1 MFNGMSI
8 NSKKILKISLVYAAG
23 QIFIQGLNFL
33 LLPVYTNKL
42 GVIEYGKIS
51 TITAFT
57 GFISSFLILSIHS
70 GLCRFYKDEADKNKI
85 VNTALNFAI
94 LISGVMLILLCIF
107 GRPLSKLI
115 FDFGD
120 SYKILCIIVIT
131 SILSQISS
139 IYISKYGMEYKAL
152 KISIIQVSQLS
163 LQFIIIIYL
172 VLYMEIGLMGVL
184 YGQLIATITVFLVLN
199 IIEFKNYKFEL
210 DELLLKSMVVFSLG
224 LLPVNLSGWILT
236 LSDRYFI
243 KYYSGFAE
251 TGVYNLGYQFGMLI
265 NPIFIT
271 PFLNSFT
278 AYKFEIYKDANAKEN
293 FKNLF
298 RKYNVIG
305 CFIML
310 GIAIYSKF
318 GIMVFAN
325 SDFSNAY
332 KVVPLILYSYFLYGK
347 TGYYALGFQIK
358 NKTYK
363 IGMYMGF
370 AALLNIILNFFLVP
384 LLGIIG
390 AAIATIISYLAL
402 NFIFIKSSNKYYEI
416 DLDTIFQTKVQIVT
430 VVLYGIYYLISVK
443 NIGIAKEFI
452 INIFIMIL
460 YVYLLIKI
468 KCIDKDFVLNNTLGI
483 LKRINS
489 NKIKE

>member
-1 MFNGMSI
+1 MSI
-8 NSKKILKISLVYAAG
+8 NSKKLLKISLVYAAG
-23 QIFIQGLNFL
+23 QILIQALNFL

-57 GFISSFLILSIHS
+57 GFISSFLILSIQS
-70 GLCRFYKDEADKNKI
+70 GLCRFYKDEVDKNKI
-85 VNTALNFAI
+85 VNTALNFAY
-94 LISGVMLILLCIF
+94 LISGVMLILMCIF
-107 GRPLSKLI
+107 GRMISKMI

-120 SYKILCIIVIT
+120 SYKILYVIIIT
-131 SILSQISS
+131 SILGQIASL
-139 IYISKYGMEYKAL
+139 YTSKYSMEYKAL
-152 KISIIQVSQLS
+152 KVCIIQVLQIS

-172 VLYMEIGLMGVL
+172 VLKMNIGLMGVL
-184 YGQLIATITVFLVLN
+184 YGQLIASFTVFIVLTLLE
-199 IIEFKNYKFEL
+199 IKNYKFEMNK
-210 DELLLKSMVVFSLG
+210 LLLKNMMIFSLG

-243 KYYSGFAE
+243 KHYNGFGD

-265 NPIFIT
+265 NPLFIT

-278 AYKFEIYKDANAKEN
+278 AYKFEIYKNSNAKEEL
-293 FKNLF
+293 KNLF

-325 SDFSNAY
+325 KDFENAY

-347 TGYYALGFQIK
+347 TGYYALGFQIQ

-363 IGMYMGF
+363 IGIYMGY
-370 AALLNIILNFFLVP
+370 AAVLNIILNFLLVP
-384 LLGIIG
+384 KGGTMG
-390 AAIATIISYLAL
+390 AATATIISYFLL
-402 NFIFIKSSNKYYEI
+402 NLIFIKSSDKYFKI
-416 DLDTIFQTKVQIVT
+416 DLDTKFQLKVQMVT
-430 VVLYGIYYLISVK
+430 FILYGIYYIISLK
-443 NIGIAKEFI
+443 NIGIVKEFI
-452 INIFIMIL
+452 INIFIMIIYL
-460 YVYLLIKI
+460 YLLIKI
-468 KCIDKDFVLNNTLGI
+468 KCIDKEFIFNNTLGL
-483 LKRINS
+483 LKR
-489 NKIKE
+489 KFKK

>member
-1 MFNGMSI
+1 MSI
-8 NSKKILKISLVYAAG
+8 NSKKLLKVSVVYAAG

-51 TITAFT
+51 TIAAFT
-57 GFISSFLILSIHS
+57 GFISSFLILSIQS
-70 GLCRFYKDEADKNKI
+70 GLCRFYREEDHKNKI
-85 VNTALNFAI
+85 VNTALNFAY
-94 LISGVMLILLCIF
+94 LISGVMLILIFIF
-107 GRPLSKLI
+107 GRLFSNLI

-131 SILSQISS
+131 SISSQISS
-139 IYISKYGMEYKAL
+139 IYISKYSMEYKAL
-152 KISIIQVSQLS
+152 KVCVIQVSQIS
-163 LQFIIIIYL
+163 LQFIIIIYSVIKL
-172 VLYMEIGLMGVL
+172 NMGLMGVL
-184 YGQLIATITVFLVLN
+184 YGQLIATVTIFFILT
-199 IIEFKNYKFEL
+199 IMEIKKYKIEMDK
-210 DELLLKSMVVFSLG
+210 LLLKNMMIYSLG

-243 KYYSGFAE
+243 KHYNGFGD
-251 TGVYNLGYQFGMLI
+251 TGIYNLGYQFGMII

-278 AYKFEIYKDANAKEN
+278 AYKFEIYKDADAKEN

-310 GIAIYSKF
+310 GIAIFSKF

-325 SDFSNAY
+325 SDFANAY

-347 TGYYALGFQIK
+347 TGYYALGFQIE

-384 LLGIIG
+384 LGGMIG
-390 AAIATIISYLAL
+390 AAIATIISYFVL
-402 NFIFIKSSNKYYEI
+402 NLIFIKSSNQYYKI
-416 DLDTIFQTKVQIVT
+416 DLDTEFQVKVQMVT
-430 VVLYGIYYLISVK
+430 IALYGVYYLISIK
-443 NIGIAKEFI
+443 NINIVKEFI
-452 INIFIMIL
+452 INIFIMII
-460 YVYLLIKI
+460 YLFMLIKI
-468 KCIDKDFVLNNTLGI
+468 RCIDKDFIFNNTLGL
-483 LKRINS
+483 LKRNWS

>member
-1 MFNGMSI
+1 MSI
-8 NSKKILKISLVYAAG
+8 NSKKLLKIGLVYAAG
-23 QIFIQGLNFL
+23 QILIQAINFM

-57 GFISSFLILSIHS
+57 GFISSFLILSIQS
-70 GLCRFYKDEADKNKI
+70 GLCRFYKDEVDKNKI
-85 VNTALNFAI
+85 INTALNFAY
-94 LISGVMLILLCIF
+94 LISGVMLILMCIF
-107 GRPLSKLI
+107 GRMVSKMI

-120 SYKILCIIVIT
+120 SYKILCIIIIT
-131 SILSQISS
+131 SILGQIASL
-139 IYISKYGMEYKAL
+139 YTSKYSMEYKAL
-152 KISIIQVSQLS
+152 KVCIIQVLQIS

-172 VLYMEIGLMGVL
+172 VLKMNIGLMGVL
-184 YGQLIATITVFLVLN
+184 YGQLISSFVVFIVLTL
-199 IIEFKNYKFEL
+199 IEIKNYKFEMNK
-210 DELLLKSMVVFSLG
+210 LLLKNMMIFSLG

-243 KYYSGFAE
+243 KHYNGFGD

-278 AYKFEIYKDANAKEN
+278 AYKFEIYKNSNAKEE

-318 GIMVFAN
+318 GIIVFAN
-325 SDFSNAY
+325 KDFADAY

-347 TGYYALGFQIK
+347 TGYYALGFQIQ

-363 IGMYMGF
+363 IGIYMGYV
-370 AALLNIILNFFLVP
+370 AVLNIILNFFMVP
-384 LLGIIG
+384 KWGMIG
-390 AAIATIISYLAL
+390 AAMATIISYSVL
-402 NFIFIKSSNKYYEI
+402 NLLFIKSSDKYYKI
-416 DLDTIFQTKVQIVT
+416 DLDTAFQLKVQSVT
-430 VVLYGIYYLISVK
+430 FILYGIYYIISLQ
-443 NIGIAKEFI
+443 NIGIVKEFV
-452 INIFIMIL
+452 INIFIMIIYL
-460 YVYLLIKI
+460 YLLIKI
-468 KCIDKDFVLNNTLGI
+468 KCVNKDFIFNNTIGL
-483 LKRINS
+483 LKKKLR
-489 NKIKE
+489 K